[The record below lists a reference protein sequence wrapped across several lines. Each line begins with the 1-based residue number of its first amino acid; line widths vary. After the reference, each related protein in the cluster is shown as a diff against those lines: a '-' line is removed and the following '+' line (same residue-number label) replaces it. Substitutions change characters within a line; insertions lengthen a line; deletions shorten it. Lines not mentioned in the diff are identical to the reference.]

1 MIHVISA
8 NYFFSALQSRPN
20 VANTYFFPYNC
31 AMQAKKYVVFFHK
44 TQKKNFQHAHW
55 NIISWTFSCVVNTW
69 PQPFEAEKDS
79 VLLGFQF
86 DWGGGVGFGSNNRK
100 VRDIVKFYYA
110 FTSRPT
116 NVASTFLNSFSK
128 TSPWRQ
134 ERSPRN
140 CLVPRRLSL
149 SRWKCARKG
158 RPEGDNGRSLPMVPC
173 GSSGTRLITSQKH
186 FCMGWFSG
194 ETACFRPAVFK
205 ISSLPLTASYPF
217 SSPF

>member
-1 MIHVISA
+1 MFSPLYNQDQTSRIR
-8 NYFFSALQSRPN
+8 FFSPIIAQ
-20 VANTYFFPYNC
+20 C
-31 AMQAKKYVVFFHK
+31 K
-44 TQKKNFQHAHW
+44 QKSSFLSQNLEKNFQHAHW
-55 NIISWTFSCVVNTW
+55 NIISWTFSRVVNTW

-86 DWGGGVGFGSNNRK
+86 DWGRGVGFGSNNRK

-149 SRWKCARKG
+149 SMKMCAKRKTG
-158 RPEGDNGRSLPMVPC
+158 RR
-173 GSSGTRLITSQKH
+173 
-186 FCMGWFSG
+186 
-194 ETACFRPAVFK
+194 
-205 ISSLPLTASYPF
+205 
-217 SSPF
+217 